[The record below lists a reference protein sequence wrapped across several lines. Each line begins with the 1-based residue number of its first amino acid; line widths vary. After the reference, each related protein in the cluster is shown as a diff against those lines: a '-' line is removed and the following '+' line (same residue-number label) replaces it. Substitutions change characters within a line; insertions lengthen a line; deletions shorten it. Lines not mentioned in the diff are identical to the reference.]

1 MANITEKLADTVPDR
16 GVKIAYGEKVV
27 VGGTEMVP
35 VAFVS
40 YGFGGGTMGG
50 KMGMMA
56 ADKDSDMSGDGAGGG
71 GVSIPVGAYIAT
83 KQGLQFRPNPI
94 TMAWVSIPLVAVCGW
109 AISKIVKAAG

>member
-1 MANITEKLADTVPDR
+1 MANITEKLAETVPDR

-27 VGGTEMVP
+27 VGGAEMVP

-50 KMGMMA
+50 SMMA
-56 ADKDSDMSGDGAGGG
+56 AKDGDMSGDGAGGG

-83 KQGLQFRPNPI
+83 KEGLRFHANPI
-94 TMAWVSIPLVAVCGW
+94 TTAWVSIPLVVVIGW

>member
-40 YGFGGGTMGG
+40 YGFGGGTMDG
-50 KMGMMA
+50 KGNMGP
-56 ADKDSDMSGDGAGGG
+56 DKDADMTGDGAGGAG
-71 GVSIPVGAYIAT
+71 SRSRSAPTSAART
-83 KQGLQFRPNPI
+83 D
-94 TMAWVSIPLVAVCGW
+94 CGSTRIRSR
-109 AISKIVKAAG
+109 ARGSRSR